1 MAKITRHGK
10 NIEFK
15 KESNI
20 MTFGELET
28 IMKEANRSGRKI
40 SGYVT
45 ISQESFSKEYSKA
58 ARTYLF
64 SSDNKRWLPNMCS
77 ASIWGDCLDGSDNG
91 VKLSDYLFGKDCWKI
106 EDCGIISFV
115 LLSAYERNISVP
127 EIFPTLD
134 LAQQEMRKQF
144 EEAVGQTPAEE
155 YLENNEGELEKMS
168 AWANDCGMED
178 GNADWNITMLFN
190 NGTTVFSEKNFFN
203 K

>member
-1 MAKITRHGK
+1 
-10 NIEFK
+10 
-15 KESNI
+15 